1 MQELGL
7 LIVILVMGTGLSIYG
22 AADAAPGRENT
33 FLNLPNLVD
42 QIATNMSYYAI
53 MAVGMTLVIVTGGI
67 DISVG
72 STMAA
77 SALAGAWVLQHF
89 PREAPAPEVL
99 ALGIGVPLAVG
110 FACGLLNGSLVVAGL
125 HPFIVTLG
133 TMSII
138 RGLAIVAPPMKT
150 LPTAGHRLPEAFT
163 THFAQ
168 LKLREFDS
176 MRKIAGWIDRC
187 IPVERLQ
194 QFLHGVGELR
204 MMPMIIMLVVTAI
217 GWFYLSQTIGGRE
230 IYAVGGNEEAARFS
244 GVRTNRVKLRVYVL
258 AGITA
263 GIAGMVSLGRF
274 GSASS
279 NTANGYELTV
289 VAAAVV
295 GGASLSGGRGSAIGA
310 LLGALLIA
318 MIENGIDTLH
328 WNSEYRKVIIGAAII
343 IAVAIDQLSS
353 YLRARRLR
361 GSRT

>member
-1 MQELGL
+1 MTTPATVSNPPPVAVPRRRLQLPRMQELGL
-7 LIVILVMGTGLSIYG
+7 VLVILAMGTALSAYG
-22 AADAAPGRENT
+22 YFDATPGRENT
-33 FLNLPNLVD
+33 FLNLHNLVD

-72 STMAA
+72 STMAL
-77 SALAGAWVLQHF
+77 SALAAAWAMQYCPLNA
-89 PREAPAPEVL
+89 PMGEAL
-99 ALGIGVPLAVG
+99 AVGIGVPIGVG
-110 FACGLLNGSLVVAGL
+110 LLCGLVNGSLVVAGL

-133 TMSII
+133 TMSVF
-138 RGLAIVAPPMKT
+138 RGLAIVLPPVKT
-150 LPTAGHRLPEAFT
+150 LPAAGHHLPEAFT
-163 THFAQ
+163 VHFAL
-168 LKLREFDS
+168 LKFFGL
-176 MRKIAGWIDRC
+176 K
-187 IPVERLQ
+187 
-194 QFLHGVGELR
+194 

-217 GWFYLSQTIGGRE
+217 GWFFLSQTIGGRE
-230 IYAVGGNEEAARFS
+230 TYAVGGNEEAARFS
-244 GVRTNRVKLRVYVL
+244 GLRTNWVKLRVYAL
-258 AGITA
+258 AGVTA

-318 MIENGIDTLH
+318 MIEDGIDTLH

-343 IAVAIDQLSS
+343 IAVAIDQFSS
-353 YLRARRLR
+353 YLRARQLR
-361 GSRT
+361 GTRTI

>member
-1 MQELGL
+1 MTTPTTVSNALPIAPSRRKFQLPRMQELGL
-7 LIVILVMGTGLSIYG
+7 LMVILVMGTGLSIYG
-22 AADAAPGRENT
+22 AMDAAPGRQNT

-72 STMAA
+72 STMAL

-89 PREAPAPEVL
+89 PRDASAPQVL

-138 RGLAIVAPPMKT
+138 RGLAIVLPPMKT
-150 LPTAGHRLPEAFT
+150 LPTAGHRLPDAFT
-163 THFAQ
+163 THFA
-168 LKLREFDS
+168 LIKIFGLR
-176 MRKIAGWIDRC
+176 I
-187 IPVERLQ
+187 
-194 QFLHGVGELR
+194 
-204 MMPMIIMLVVTAI
+204 MPMMITLVVTAI
-217 GWFYLSQTIGGRE
+217 GWFYLSLTVGGRE

-244 GVRTNRVKLRVYVL
+244 GLRTHRVKLRVYVL

-328 WNSEYRKVIIGAAII
+328 WNSEYRKVIIGAAIV

-353 YLRARRLR
+353 HLRARRLR
-361 GSRT
+361 GART

>member
-7 LIVILVMGTGLSIYG
+7 VLVILLMGTGLSIYG
-22 AADAAPGRENT
+22 GLDAAPGRENT
-33 FLNLPNLVD
+33 FLNLHNLVD

-72 STMAA
+72 STMALA
-77 SALAGAWVLQHF
+77 ALADAWVLQHF
-89 PREAPAPEVL
+89 PPDAPMFQTL
-99 ALGIGVPLAVG
+99 CIGIGVPVG
-110 FACGLLNGSLVVAGL
+110 VGLLCGLLNGTLVVAGL

-133 TMSII
+133 TMSIF
-138 RGLAIVAPPMKT
+138 RGLAIVLPPVKT
-150 LPTAGHRLPEAFT
+150 LPAAGHHLPEAFT
-163 THFAQ
+163 VHFA
-168 LKLREFDS
+168 LVKTF
-176 MRKIAGWIDRC
+176 G
-187 IPVERLQ
+187 
-194 QFLHGVGELR
+194 LR
-204 MMPMIIMLVVTAI
+204 MMPMMVMLVVGGI

-230 IYAVGGNEEAARFS
+230 TYAVGGNEEAARFS
-244 GVRTNRVKLRVYVL
+244 GLRTNWVKLRVYVL
-258 AGITA
+258 AGVTA
-263 GIAGMVSLGRF
+263 GIAGMVSLGKF

-318 MIENGIDTLH
+318 MIEDGIDTLH

-343 IAVAIDQLSS
+343 IAVAIDQFSS
-353 YLRARRLR
+353 YLRVRRLR
-361 GSRT
+361 GAKAI